1 MYVYYTLD
9 VTTWHY
15 EPNLQMW
22 WKSSRYNIYLPED
35 MSSKIAYYHILDYL
49 VQKRELFIL
58 CFTFT
63 CSSCP
68 ALKEQHLKMCFISF
82 ITEFF
87 FYSFFHNLTFLLLKR
102 LVSFNFSLKKNQ
114 SVLTYCLTT
123 SWETDRYSNTF
134 NEPDRGYIWFEIQ
147 QEFRSL
153 DWHKCFRALGW
164 PHNVKTI
171 YNHCHSPIKRGY
183 KSETGFLG
191 EDLAG
196 HLWLFVLKQ

>member
-1 MYVYYTLD
+1 MASPCSCSFFVLLD
-9 VTTWHY
+9 AGA
-15 EPNLQMW
+15 
-22 WKSSRYNIYLPED
+22 SSCILPGLLCYWFPGSLS
-35 MSSKIAYYHILDYL
+35 MIK
-49 VQKRELFIL
+49 L
-58 CFTFT
+58 CF
-63 CSSCP
+63 P
-68 ALKEQHLKMCFISF
+68 EP
-82 ITEFF
+82 
-87 FYSFFHNLTFLLLKR
+87 LLCLL

-114 SVLTYCLTT
+114 SVLAYCLTT